1 MHLAAVWEPSP
12 AQPPRHCVRPQGER
26 GSVCGLKGL
35 IHRPRERSG
44 TQATRPGRAVGL
56 NRSTVPTEG
65 HRPFPDRLWRYH
77 GLVGAKGIL
86 CLLWTT
92 CRAPPPPQSGA
103 KRSQP
108 GPTRQ
113 TAMARLHSSRT
124 GSGRGQSRAED
135 SLPSGAQ
142 ATPLRRPPVPQSLTQ
157 DKCKEKLYSPFF
169 QKSIVDQGDPKVTCS
184 GVAGMDLQLG
194 SIEVPGIW
202 SRKLWCRPPEMGTAL
217 SCSSGTLGP

>member
-92 CRAPPPPQSGA
+92 CRAPPPPQREVNPDQRDRQQWPDCTVAERAQVEDRAGP
-103 KRSQP
+103 RS
-108 GPTRQ
+108 
-113 TAMARLHSSRT
+113 
-124 GSGRGQSRAED
+124 

-202 SRKLWCRPPEMGTAL
+202 SRKLWCRPPELGTAL